1 MIDLYCRKKHK
12 GEGLCVDCEQLK
24 QYALERLTKCPFGE
38 AKAACKDCKVHC
50 YKNDMR
56 DRIRQVMRFSG
67 PRMFF
72 YYPKDA
78 FLHFKK
84 KRPWKINFKVSS
96 LFGSIGS
103 YFRANFFFTKPVM
116 SLELGDW

>member
-1 MIDLYCRKKHK
+1 MDKIAYEKTIVEHMIDLYCRKKHK
-12 GEGLCVDCEQLK
+12 GEGLCADCEQLK
-24 QYALERLTKCPFGE
+24 QYALERLTKCPFG
-38 AKAACKDCKVHC
+38 ADKTACKDCKVHC

-56 DRIRQVMRFSG
+56 GKIREVMRFSG

-84 KRPWKINFKVSS
+84 NRP
-96 LFGSIGS
+96 
-103 YFRANFFFTKPVM
+103 
-116 SLELGDW
+116 

>member
-1 MIDLYCRKKHK
+1 MDKIAYEKTIVEHMIDLYCRKKHK

-24 QYALERLTKCPFGE
+24 QYALERLIKCPFG
-38 AKAACKDCKVHC
+38 ADKTACKDCEIHC

-56 DRIRQVMRFSG
+56 GKIREVMRFSG

-78 FLHFKK
+78 LLHFKK
-84 KRPWKINFKVSS
+84 NRP
-96 LFGSIGS
+96 
-103 YFRANFFFTKPVM
+103 
-116 SLELGDW
+116 